1 MVLSAVLTG
10 SLRREHEDSPI
21 SDLAFTV
28 ARLRSAA
35 AAVTEALHGAVPE
48 GV

>member
-1 MVLSAVLTG
+1 MG
-10 SLRREHEDSPI
+10 NEESPV

>member
-1 MVLSAVLTG
+1 VLTG
-10 SLRREHEDSPI
+10 ALHLSDRDTPL

-28 ARLRSAA
+28 ARLRAA
-35 AAVTEALHGAVPE
+35 AEAVTEALHGAVPE